1 MARAEPARLQVE
13 VVLAEAPRQVCSVT
27 ISLLE
32 GSTLDDALQAS
43 GLAEQV
49 RQGGFEC
56 GVWGHARPGTTPLR
70 DGDRVECWR
79 ALAVDPMA
87 ARRRR
92 HEAQRSQKK
101 RPARAGRSG

>member
-1 MARAEPARLQVE
+1 
-13 VVLAEAPRQVCSVT
+13 VVLALTPRDVLWVAL
-27 ISLLE
+27 SLPA

-43 GLAEQV
+43 GLAAQV

-56 GVWGHARPGTTPLR
+56 GIWSRREPGTAPLR

-79 ALAVDPMA
+79 ALQVDPME
-87 ARRRR
+87 ARRQR

-101 RPARAGRSG
+101 RPARAGRLA